1 MKEKVTTL
9 WVNLVSFQL
18 RHRLSIILLMAV
30 ITVLAAY
37 SIVTRLDV
45 KTNFFELYPPKHE
58 YIKLY
63 LEFRKMFGSANVL
76 AIILERTGEGD
87 IYNPETLKKMNELTL
102 GILNTKGCNPIQVA
116 SIAHPRVKQI
126 ILTSQGIGLYPLMYP
141 KVPETPA
148 ECEKF
153 KKAVYS
159 NEGIRGFYVSLDD
172 RSTVVYA
179 GFWEEGVDL
188 FYLFKEI
195 NRLTASIE
203 DEDHK
208 CHIGGY
214 PMLYAWVSY
223 YRTQIYLILGL
234 TSLAMIVLL
243 ILYFRRAVGVLIPT
257 ISGIVS
263 AIWGLGF
270 AAALGINIDP
280 LLLVVPILLSARAL
294 SHSCQ
299 CLERFHQEFLKYGD
313 KEKAIVAAYSALYP
327 PALLAIIT
335 DGLGVLTIAIAT
347 IPLMQKLAYFSSF
360 WIISIFVAVVIL
372 NPIIIS
378 FFYSPLVEDERLR
391 AKEKEVS
398 VLSERSAYAIFTN
411 LIYRLSGQKARWGVV
426 VVALILIFGGGFI
439 TTKYLKVGDSSAGG
453 AILYPDHPYNIAMH
467 KMNTEFAGASRLV
480 VVLEGE
486 EREAIKDRASL
497 KNMEKMAQF
506 MRENVE
512 NVGGTLSL
520 ADLVRKVY
528 RMYHEGSPKWDMIPQ
543 DRRHLGQIFF
553 QLGASMSPGEM
564 DRFVSLPDY
573 TNSNV
578 TAFLRHYTHDSIK
591 SAIAK
596 LKEFAEEVNTDP
608 ESKINVR
615 LAGGILGVLAAVN
628 EEVEWSYWAILVVIF
643 LTVFLLC
650 TLTYQSFKAA
660 VILIIPLAVSQIM
673 CELIMLL
680 LHIDLN
686 IDSLPVTAIGVG
698 IGIDYGIYLM
708 SRLREECFISDDF
721 DEARLTALVTTG
733 KVIMFTAVTLAIG
746 VGFWIFSSIKFPAE
760 MGLLILVLMIFNMIS
775 ALVFI
780 PALSG
785 VLKPSFVM
793 ALDARSALSPVQGKE
808 E

>member
-1 MKEKVTTL
+1 MAVKEKVNTL

-18 RHRLSIILLMAV
+18 RHRLSILILMGL
-30 ITVLAAY
+30 ITILAFY
-37 SIVTRLDV
+37 SIVTRLDI

-87 IYNPETLKKMNELTL
+87 IYNPETLKKANELTL
-102 GILNTKGCNPIQVA
+102 GVLSIKGCNPIQVN

-126 ILTSQGIGLYPLMYP
+126 TLTFQGIGLYPLMR
-141 KVPETPA
+141 KVPETLA

-153 KKAVYS
+153 KKVVYS
-159 NEGIRGFYVSLDD
+159 NEGIRGFYISQDD
-172 RSTVVYA
+172 KSTVVYA

-195 NRLTASIE
+195 RNLTASIE
-203 DEDHK
+203 DENHK
-208 CHIGGY
+208 CYVGGY

-223 YRTQIYLILGL
+223 YRAEIYMILGV
-234 TSLAMIVLL
+234 TCVAMILL
-243 ILYFRRAVGVLIPT
+243 LVLYFRKAVGVLIPT
-257 ISGIVS
+257 LSGIVS

-299 CLERFHQEFLKYGD
+299 CLERFHQEFLKCGD

-327 PALLAIIT
+327 PALLAIVT

-347 IPLMQKLAYFSSF
+347 IPLMMKLAYFSSF

-378 FFYSPLVEDERLR
+378 FFYSPLAGDDRLR
-391 AKEKEVS
+391 AKENEVS
-398 VLSERSAYAIFTN
+398 VLSKKSVYAIFTN
-411 LIYRLSGQKARWGVV
+411 FIYRLSGQKARWGVA
-426 VVALILIFGGGFI
+426 VVALLLIFGGGFI
-439 TTKYLKVGDSSAGG
+439 STKYLKVGDSSAGG
-453 AILYPDHPYNIAMH
+453 AILYPDHPYNIAMQ
-467 KMNTEFAGASRLV
+467 KINTDFSGASRLV
-480 VVLEGE
+480 VVLEGK
-486 EREAIKDRASL
+486 EREAIKKRESL
-497 KNMEKMAQF
+497 KSMDELAQF
-506 MRENVE
+506 MLYNIES
-512 NVGGTLSL
+512 VGATLSL
-520 ADLVRKVY
+520 ADLVRKIY
-528 RMYHEGSPKWDMIPQ
+528 RMYHEGYPKWDMIPES
-543 DRRHLGQIFF
+543 RRDLGGIFWI
-553 QLGASMSPGEM
+553 LSANMVPGEM
-564 DRFVSLPDY
+564 DQFVSIPDY

-591 SAIAK
+591 NAIAK

-608 ESKINVR
+608 ESKMTVR

-628 EEVEWSYWAILVVIF
+628 EEVGWSYWAILITIF
-643 LTVFLLC
+643 LSTFTLC
-650 TLTYQSFKAA
+650 SFTYRSFKAA
-660 VILIIPLAVSQIM
+660 FILIIPLAVSQVM

-698 IGIDYGIYLM
+698 IGIDYGVYLM
-708 SRLREECFISDDF
+708 SRLREECLISDDF
-721 DEARLTALVTTG
+721 DAARLTALITTG
-733 KVIMFTAVTLAIG
+733 KVIMFTALTLAIG
-746 VGFWIFSSIKFPAE
+746 VGFWVFSSIKFPAE

-785 VLKPSFVM
+785 LFKPFFVKAM
-793 ALDARSALSPVQGKE
+793 DKRLALSAV
-808 E
+808 